1 MYFSFHSIAEIF
13 VYGSIISALIIV
25 FDLIKHPQ
33 KMKIMAPVWILTGIW
48 SSYIGLLLYFLFG
61 KEEEV
66 AKEQMETMEMDMKM
80 DSEMKMPSE
89 RSMPEK
95 VALSTLH
102 CGAGCTLADLIGE
115 TLTIGIPLLIA
126 GSTLAGQWTLDY
138 ILALLIGVLFQ
149 YAAIQPMWHLKPAKA
164 MLRALRVDFFSLTSW
179 QIGMYAWM
187 AIAYFIIYPEGLL
200 KDNVEFWFMMQIAM
214 LCGFL
219 TAYPVNWLLIKKGI
233 KPSM

>member
-1 MYFSFHSIAEIF
+1 MYFSFRSIAEIF
-13 VYGSIISALIIV
+13 VYGGIISAFIIV
-25 FDLIKHPQ
+25 FDLTRHPQ
-33 KMKIMAPVWILTGIW
+33 KMKIMTPVWILTGIW
-48 SSYIGLLLYFLFG
+48 GSYIGLLLYFLFG

-66 AKEQMETMEMDMKM
+66 TDEQSETMEMDMKM
-80 DSEMKMPSE
+80 SPGMNMSSE

-126 GSTLAGQWTLDY
+126 GSALAGQWTLDY

-149 YAAIQPMWHLKPAKA
+149 YAAIQPMLHLKPGKA
-164 MLRALRVDFFSLTSW
+164 ILRALRIDFFSLTSW

-187 AIAYFIIYPEGLL
+187 AITYFVIYPEGLP
-200 KDNVEFWFMMQIAM
+200 KGDVEFWFMMQIAM

>member
-1 MYFSFHSIAEIF
+1 MYFSFRSIAEIF
-13 VYGSIISALIIV
+13 VYGGIISALIIV
-25 FDLIKHPQ
+25 FDLTRHPQ
-33 KMKIMAPVWILTGIW
+33 KMKIMTPVWILTGIW
-48 SSYIGLLLYFLFG
+48 GSYIGLLLYFLFG

-66 AKEQMETMEMDMKM
+66 TDEQSETMEMDMKM
-80 DSEMKMPSE
+80 SPEMNMSSE

-126 GSTLAGQWTLDY
+126 GSALVGQWTLDY

-149 YAAIQPMWHLKPAKA
+149 YAAIQPMLHLKPSKA
-164 MLRALRVDFFSLTSW
+164 ILRALRIDFFSLTSW

-187 AIAYFIIYPEGLL
+187 AITYFVIYPEGLP
-200 KDNVEFWFMMQIAM
+200 KGDVEFWFMMQIAM

>member
-25 FDLIKHPQ
+25 FDLIRHPQ